1 MKTIFIT
8 MALYL
13 TCSLYAEEELI
24 RLDNPETYTKMSV
37 GFRSNSAR
45 KLVVYQYKTYLSF
58 LKEDSTYTY
67 YEFDGTNYTEFTAD
81 GNLPTSDYT
90 VAGSGV
96 ESIYLKADDP
106 SLLYL
111 RIIDNSLK
119 ASFYQWDGTTLSLL
133 SSPQDLDESGIT
145 YGYVGELNN
154 SSYFATDD
162 NVGTSLLLKKVGT
175 SLVKVENP
183 AEATKVN
190 SETVVGVRGFLA
202 VNDVD
207 NLAYV
212 GMVTDDGVNHLAL
225 FDGESF
231 TYIKPENHDTLKTIK
246 SIDDR
251 TIGAVFKNASGVNE
265 PFIYD
270 AASNEFHAIT
280 GHTPTLISGQGA
292 IHGITVLD
300 GILYYGYGSGS
311 KENEM
316 YKVDLST
323 FTATEVSDM
332 TPDEHYLSGF
342 NVVSRTINNNT
353 EIVYRIRKLSNNAFD
368 LAHYDGTTTT
378 LIPAPTGYDGQNA
391 RGVFTLSTFDKA
403 GNDKIYV
410 RLRADR
416 YNTDF
421 PNSSGQLYVYSTT
434 NKTMTGPITVPETD
448 TDVVSWG
455 YNSFSFSLGNDV
467 FHIYRDD
474 NKNNVFYKEE
484 NVCIEQINPN
494 PIAVSV
500 TAPSY
505 TVPSGNYSVTT
516 DGTYKDTIMTQAGC
530 DSIITLQISFISP
543 PVVTDLSIVDSP
555 TDDGVEITDST
566 YNQGETIYVK
576 VSYSDNI
583 VASNALNSNPTI
595 QITSTGKDLVYHSY
609 YENSLYFAYTVS
621 EDEKVFT
628 VMTLADEI
636 TLNNGEIL
644 NDNLDNNASLDISS
658 VNNLGGNIL
667 TDSKDAIILLQE
679 AISPNPFSNEINI
692 NLPFSENIS
701 VMLTDLNGKIILQ
714 AQNTESIATEEL
726 AKGMYLLH
734 ITDGSN
740 HKAYVKLIKE

>member
-1 MKTIFIT
+1 MKTIFIA
-8 MALYL
+8 MALCL
-13 TCSLYAEEELI
+13 TCGLYAEGELI
-24 RLDNPETYTKMSV
+24 RLDNPETYTKIAV

-58 LKEDSTYTY
+58 IKEDSTYTY
-67 YEFDGTNYTEFTAD
+67 YEFDGTNYIEFTAD
-81 GNLPTSDYT
+81 GNLPSSDYT
-90 VAGSGV
+90 VPGSGV
-96 ESIYLKADDP
+96 ESIYPKADDP

-119 ASFYQWDGTTLSLL
+119 ANFYQWDGTTLSLL
-133 SSPQDLDESGIT
+133 SSPQDLAEGGIT
-145 YGYVGELNN
+145 YGYIGELNS

-175 SLVKVENP
+175 NLVKVENP
-183 AEATKVN
+183 TEATKVT
-190 SETVVGVRGFLA
+190 SEGVVGVRGFLA
-202 VNDVD
+202 VNNVD

-212 GMVTDDGVNHLAL
+212 AMVTDDGVNHLAL

-231 TYIKPENHDTLKTIK
+231 TYIKPEEHDTLKYIR

-251 TIGAVFKNASGVNE
+251 TIGAVFKNASGINE

-292 IHGITVLD
+292 IHGIIVLD
-300 GILYYGYGSGS
+300 GVLYYGYGSGS
-311 KENEM
+311 KENEI

-342 NVVSRTINNNT
+342 NAVSRTINNNT
-353 EIVYRIRKLSNNAFD
+353 EIVYRIRKLSTNAFD
-368 LAHYDGTTTT
+368 LAHYDGATTT
-378 LIPAPTGYDGQNA
+378 LIPAPTGYNGQNA
-391 RGVFTLSTFDKA
+391 RGVFTLSNFDKA

-421 PNSSGQLYVYSTT
+421 PNGSGQLYVYNTT
-434 NKTMTGPITVPETD
+434 SKTMTGPITVPETD

-467 FHIYRDD
+467 FHIFRDN

-484 NVCIEQINPN
+484 NVCTEQINPN

-530 DSIITLQISFISP
+530 DSIIELQVSFLNP
-543 PVVTDLSIVDSP
+543 PVVTGLSIVDSP
-555 TDDGVEITDST
+555 SEDGVEVTDSL
-566 YNQGETIYVK
+566 YRQGETIYVK
-576 VSYSDNI
+576 VNYSDNI
-583 VASNALNSNPTI
+583 VASNALNSNPFI
-595 QITSTGKDLVYHSY
+595 NITSIEKDLVYHSY
-609 YENSLYFAYTVS
+609 DGTALYFAYTVS
-621 EDEKVFT
+621 VDEEIST

-636 TLNNGEIL
+636 TLNNGEVL
-644 NDNLDNNASLDISS
+644 NENLDNNASLDISS

-667 TDSKDAIILLQE
+667 TDSKDAVTTLQE
-679 AISPNPFSNEINI
+679 AISPNPFTNEINI
-692 NLPFSENIS
+692 NLASSENIS
-701 VMLTDLNGKIILQ
+701 IMLTDLNGQVVLQ
-714 AQNTESIATEEL
+714 AQNMKNITTEEL
-726 AKGMYLLH
+726 SSGMYLLH
-734 ITDGSN
+734 IEDGKG
-740 HKAYVKLIKE
+740 HKAYVKLVKK